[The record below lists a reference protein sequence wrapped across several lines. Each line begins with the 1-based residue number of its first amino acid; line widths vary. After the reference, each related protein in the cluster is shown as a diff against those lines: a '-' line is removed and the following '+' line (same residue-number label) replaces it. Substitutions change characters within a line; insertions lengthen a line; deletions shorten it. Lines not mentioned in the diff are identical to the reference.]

1 MAAINSGLIV
11 NRHFTMTSTQQTL
24 KNTLEK
30 RPLTNSK
37 SRAHSLAQY
46 FGYDY
51 LINSNHN
58 NLSPA
63 ERYLHSQQ
71 LQYQREQQNIEKI
84 FKLTYDE
91 CKNEATTDPDQDW
104 LVRFIK
110 MAKQVYSPSM
120 QILWARILKKELILP
135 GSTSLNT
142 LTVLITMTQKETLL
156 FQRVIS
162 VCCQLG
168 KKNNK
173 VIITSIKIPS
183 RFIQLGKK
191 IKHYP
196 IVYDRYNLPY
206 SSIII
211 LMDLGLILK
220 TEFESSTIDHTM
232 QFHLHLQ
239 NTHYS
244 LNCHNK
250 NTSLT
255 YYRLSPIGQEIAS
268 LIEYKN
274 NSEFQAYLLEI
285 LSQQFTVTTG

>member
-1 MAAINSGLIV
+1 
-11 NRHFTMTSTQQTL
+11 MTSSQKTL
-24 KNTLEK
+24 KNALEK
-30 RPLTNSK
+30 RSFTNSK
-37 SRAHSLAQY
+37 TRTHSLAQH
-46 FGYDY
+46 FGYDC
-51 LINSNHN
+51 LIRSDHKSS
-58 NLSPA
+58 LA

-104 LVRFIK
+104 LVRFIQ

-120 QILWARILKKELILP
+120 QILWARILKKELIRP
-135 GSTSLNT
+135 GSTSLKT
-142 LTVLITMTQKETLL
+142 LTVLISMTQKETFL

-168 KKNNK
+168 KKTNK
-173 VIITSIKIPS
+173 VIITSIKTPS
-183 RFIQLGKK
+183 KFIQFGTK

-196 IVYDRYNLPY
+196 IVYDQYNLPY
-206 SSIII
+206 SSIVI

-220 TEFESSTIDHTM
+220 TEFESSTIAHFM
-232 QFHLHLQ
+232 QFQLHLQ
-239 NTHYS
+239 NAHYS

-250 NTSLT
+250 NTSFT

-268 LIEYKN
+268 LIEYKS
-274 NSEFQAYLLEI
+274 NSEFQAYLLER
-285 LSQQFTVTTG
+285 LSQLFTVITD